1 MLGGTPQK
9 PPSYKKSA
17 IGGLILGGFG
27 GLTKLSE
34 YKFKGNHEF
43 YIFELSILNFYI
55 PMVPV
60 KLFMFM
66 SFLKPLFST
75 SRRVPDA
82 YKVLPLFST
91 PRRVPI
97 TLHPFSR
104 HFAGYL

>member
-1 MLGGTPQK
+1 MDSYFNQSR
-9 PPSYKKSA
+9 PSYKKSA

-43 YIFELSILNFYI
+43 YIFELSILNFKI
-55 PMVPV
+55 TMEPV

-75 SRRVPDA
+75 SRRVPIN
-82 YKVLPLFST
+82 F
-91 PRRVPI
+91 
-97 TLHPFSR
+97 HPFSR
-104 HFAGYL
+104 VIYYITR